1 MCSTMKRILRAT
13 LFEKPTN
20 FSVLQRFS
28 FATDAELLDLFLP
41 KVPVYDKELVVDGKK
56 NIREKEQQA
65 KEKKKD
71 IIIKCHRPEFNHY
84 RNQKYDKFKAIPFA
98 SKGWFHSKSIGDH
111 FSIRIFSEDYDINN
125 HFWDENVDDFNALK
139 LDDLLI
145 QALERVGFSR
155 PTKIQADSIPV
166 ILSGKNTLIA
176 AETGCGKTLAY
187 LIPVIQQ
194 ILKWK
199 QASSSERQPNTPLAI
214 VISPSR
220 ELAAQIGKVANELS
234 HHLPFSSHV
243 VIGGRTKQKMLHP
256 EFKNVDLLVAT
267 LGALSKLTSTGI
279 YNVAEVKHLIL
290 DESDTLLDDSFNELL
305 LRYLKRF
312 KIRYAPGHSIDRF
325 GCQLILASATFPS
338 NVDNLLSD
346 FVEPGSLKKVTSKH
360 LHRFLPHIPQ
370 TFYRIGPTQKATKI
384 LQIGKQA
391 VKNKEP
397 TMIFSRGCKS
407 STSDWISLM
416 LNENDVPTLHL
427 NGEMP
432 ILLRKG
438 KFDQFRYKEFMILS
452 CTDIVSRGMD
462 TKHVKHVVNYDFPL
476 YMADYIHRCGRTGR
490 CGSSLDCRVTN
501 FVSGKREVELVNKI
515 EMAVRTMDVLPNVNA
530 NITRIIDNRI
540 IKKGDNR

>member
-1 MCSTMKRILRAT
+1 MCSTMKTILKAT
-13 LFEKPTN
+13 LFEKTTK
-20 FSVLQRFS
+20 FLFFQRFP
-28 FATDAELLDLFLP
+28 FATQTDLLDLFHP
-41 KVPVYDKELVVDGKK
+41 KEPVYDRELVINKK
-56 NIREKEQQA
+56 NSFKERELQK

-71 IIIKCHRPEFNHY
+71 VIIKCNRPEFNHY
-84 RNQKYDKFKAIPFA
+84 KNQKYEKLKAIPLA
-98 SKGWFHSKSIGDH
+98 SKGWHHSKSNGDH
-111 FSIRIFSEDYDINN
+111 FSIRIFNEDYNIND
-125 HFWDENVDDFNALK
+125 HFWEESVDNFNALK

-145 QALERVGFSR
+145 DALERLGFSR

-199 QASSSERQPNTPLAI
+199 EKSPSDRSPNTPLAV

-220 ELAAQIGKVANELS
+220 ELAGQIGYAAKELS

-243 VIGGRTKQKMLHP
+243 LIGGRTKQKMLSP

-267 LGALSKLTSTGI
+267 LGALSKLTTTGI
-279 YNVAEVKHLIL
+279 YNMAEVRHLIL

-312 KIRYAPGHSIDRF
+312 KIRYTADHKNNKF
-325 GCQLILASATFPS
+325 GCQLILASATFP
-338 NVDNLLSD
+338 NKLDDLLSE
-346 FVEPGSLKKVTSKH
+346 FVEPGSLKKVTSKY
-360 LHRFLPHIPQ
+360 LHRFLPHVPQ
-370 TFYRIGPTQKATKI
+370 SFYRLGPTEKATKI
-384 LQIGKQA
+384 LQLGKQA
-391 VKNKEP
+391 LKNEEP
-397 TMIFSRGCKS
+397 TMIFSNKS

-416 LNENDVPTLHL
+416 LNENDVPTVHL

-438 KFDQFRYKEFMILS
+438 RFNQFRNKKFLILS
-452 CTDIVSRGMD
+452 CTDIASRGMD
-462 TKHVKHVVNYDFPL
+462 TKHVKHVINYDFPM

-490 CGSSLDCRVTN
+490 CGSSHDCHVTN
-501 FVSGKREVELVNKI
+501 FISGKREVELVNKI
-515 EMAVRTMDVLPNVNA
+515 ELAVRTMDVLPDVNG
-530 NITRIIDNRI
+530 NITKIIENRI
-540 IKKGDNR
+540 IKNSSSK